1 MIVANPAPIEE
12 IKRLFSPHKA
22 HPNNKFY
29 EGIRRWYIQYSFTAS
44 SKLPFQVI
52 AGVFEGP

>member
-12 IKRLFSPHKA
+12 IKRLFSPHKG

-29 EGIRRWYIQYSFTAS
+29 EGIRR
-44 SKLPFQVI
+44 
-52 AGVFEGP
+52 